1 VIPTV
6 HAGNDFGGLLDYLQK
21 PGHSLLEPLDLPVD
35 QMVEQMKMVAEL
47 SARCTKPVKH
57 LTFSAAREDGRLDNA
72 TWLKLVDEAER
83 ELGLEGHLRIVV
95 RHTDK
100 GYDHIHLFWC
110 TVSAAT
116 GHVPPK
122 RWFRIADSEHLPE
135 VGPRGLTDQQA
146 TSVPAQAR
154 KLKSYDAHALTR
166 LQHLC
171 RDFERRHGLR
181 ELASPTQAMAA
192 REAGTGKTRDRQQGH
207 RAQRAGDGLMDK
219 ADSIRKALDAPTYE
233 LRATLL
239 HELGFGMRPALRK
252 LKSGEEDIRGIL
264 IYDLGNEANAVA
276 ASKFDLPDR
285 KYGLGALDK
294 RTAEGTQRYADWIKV
309 RDREPSPARPR
320 RDGTLQRKYEQRRT
334 AHRETEDWKRQAKRV
349 AKERHE
355 AELRGL
361 RAALM
366 VRRRVGAKTLPLTKR
381 RAFYAIFDKDFRA
394 PEMAAALARQ
404 RGELAKF
411 KRGRFPTFA
420 QWKRLMLATVNDLVF
435 VPAGSDARLDAA
447 LHRVGAITSAPSLHT
462 GRDGKLRKRERRSR
476 LSEQAMAV
484 ATGSPPFARTV
495 AKGGARVGKPAPTH
509 PQFGARPIAIF
520 EFDAPPESNA
530 RRAIQAVG
538 PYRATIR
545 PDGVAYARV
554 GRSVAFVDRGSAI
567 DVFLDDEPD
576 LHAATVLAFHRQRV
590 PHLLHADLEIVARV
604 RRITETREERSERA
618 HRVTQHTIGGDAAGI
633 ATPLLTR
640 ESVAKGPQAPIVPDG
655 TGNGRKN
662 GQGR

>member
-35 QMVEQMKMVAEL
+35 QMIERMKMVAEL
-47 SARCTKPVKH
+47 SARCTRPVKH
-57 LTFSAAREDGRLDNA
+57 LTFSAAREDGRLDDA

-95 RHTDK
+95 RHSDK
-100 GYDHIHLFWC
+100 GYDHIHPFWC
-110 TVSAAT
+110 TVSDAT
-116 GHVPPK
+116 GRVPPK
-122 RWFRIADSEHLPE
+122 RWCRIADSEHLPE
-135 VGPRGLTDQQA
+135 VGPRALTDQQA
-146 TSVPAQAR
+146 ASVPAQAR

-181 ELASPTQAMAA
+181 ELASPAQAKAA
-192 REAGTGKTRDRQQGH
+192 REAGTGKARDRQQGH
-207 RAQRAGDGLMDK
+207 RAQRAGDSLMDK

-252 LKSGEEDIRGIL
+252 LKSGEEDIRGVL
-264 IYDLGNEANAVA
+264 IYDIGNDANAVA
-276 ASKFDLPDR
+276 ASNFDLPDR

-294 RTAEGTQRYADWIKV
+294 RTAEGAQRYADWIKV
-309 RDREPSPARPR
+309 RDRAPSPPRPQ
-320 RDGTLQRKYEQRRT
+320 RDGTLQRKYDQRRT
-334 AHRETEDWKRQAKRV
+334 AHRQTEDLKRQAKRL

-366 VRRRVGAKTLPLTKR
+366 VRRRVGAKTLPLSER
-381 RAFYAIFDKDFRA
+381 RAFYAIFDKSVRA

-404 RGELAKF
+404 RGELARF

-447 LHRVGAITSAPSLHT
+447 LHRVGALTSTPSLHT
-462 GRDGKLRKRERRSR
+462 GRDGTLRKSARPTR
-476 LSEQAMAV
+476 LSEQAKAI
-484 ATGSPPFARTV
+484 ATGSDLFVRTI
-495 AKGGARVGKPAPTH
+495 AKGGPRVDKRAPAH
-509 PQFGARPIAIF
+509 ASLGARPIAMF
-520 EFDAPPESNA
+520 EFDTPQESNA
-530 RRAIQAVG
+530 GRGVQAVG
-538 PYRATIR
+538 SYRATVR
-545 PDGVAYARV
+545 PDGVAYARS
-554 GRSVAFVDRGSAI
+554 GQPVAFVDRGSAI
-567 DVFLDDEPD
+567 DVFLGDEPD
-576 LHAATVLAFHRQRV
+576 LHAATTLAFHWERV
-590 PHLLHADLEIVARV
+590 PHLLHAGLEIVERV
-604 RRITETREERSERA
+604 RRIADTLERRSARSQ
-618 HRVTQHTIGGDAAGI
+618 RVTQHTVGGDAAGV
-633 ATPLLTR
+633 ATPLLKR
-640 ESVAKGPQAPIVPDG
+640 RSIAKGPQAPIVPDA
-655 TGNGRKN
+655 TSNGRKN

>member
-1 VIPTV
+1 MIPTV

-47 SARCTKPVKH
+47 SARCTRPVKH
-57 LTFSAAREDGRLDNA
+57 LTFSAAREDGRLDDA

-95 RHTDK
+95 RHSDK
-100 GYDHIHLFWC
+100 GYDHIHPFWC

-122 RWFRIADSEHLPE
+122 RWFRIADSEYLPD
-135 VGPRGLTDQQA
+135 VGPRALTEQQTA
-146 TSVPAQAR
+146 SVPAQAR
-154 KLKSYDAHALTR
+154 RLKSYDAHALTR

-181 ELASPTQAMAA
+181 ELASPVEAKAA
-192 REAGTGKTRDRQQGH
+192 REAGSGKTRDRQQGH
-207 RAQRAGDGLMDK
+207 RAQRAGDSLMDK

-239 HELGFGMRPALRK
+239 HELGFGMRPALRE

-264 IYDLGNEANAVA
+264 IYDLDNEANAVA
-276 ASKFDLPDR
+276 ASKFDLADQ

-294 RTAEGTQRYADWIKV
+294 RIAEGALRYADWIKV
-309 RDREPSPARPR
+309 REREPAPARPH
-320 RDGTLQRKYEQRRT
+320 RDGTLQRKYDQQRT
-334 AHRETEDWKRQAKRV
+334 KHREAEDLKRQAKLV

-366 VRRRVGAKTLPLTKR
+366 VRRRVGAKTLPLSER
-381 RAFYAIFDKDFRA
+381 RTFYATFDKDFRA

-404 RGELAKF
+404 RSELAKF
-411 KRGRFPTFA
+411 KRGRFPAFA
-420 QWKRLMLATVNDLVF
+420 QWKRLMLATVNDLIF

-462 GRDGKLRKRERRSR
+462 GRSGKLRKRERPKR
-476 LSEQAMAV
+476 LSEQAKAI
-484 ATGSPPFARTV
+484 ATGSVPFVRTI
-495 AKGGARVGKPAPTH
+495 AKGGPRADNRAPAH
-509 PQFGARPIAIF
+509 ASLRARPIAMF
-520 EFDAPPESNA
+520 EFDTPQESNVGCGV
-530 RRAIQAVG
+530 QAVG
-538 PYRATIR
+538 PYRATVR

-554 GRSVAFVDRGSAI
+554 GQSVAFIDRGSAI
-567 DVFLDDEPD
+567 DIFLGDEPD
-576 LHAATVLAFHRQRV
+576 LHAATALAFHRERV
-590 PHLLHADLEIVARV
+590 PHLLHADPEIVERV
-604 RRITETREERSERA
+604 RRIADTLERRSSRTQ
-618 HRVTQHTIGGDAAGI
+618 RVAQHTTGGSTAGI
-633 ATPLLTR
+633 ATPPLTR
-640 ESVAKGPQAPIVPDG
+640 RSVAKGPQAPIVPGG
-655 TGNGRKN
+655 TDNGRKN

>member
-1 VIPTV
+1 MIPTV

-47 SARCTKPVKH
+47 SARCTRPVKH
-57 LTFSAAREDGRLDNA
+57 LTFSAAREDGQLDDA

-95 RHTDK
+95 RHSDK

-135 VGPRGLTDQQA
+135 AGPRALTDPQA
-146 TSVPAQAR
+146 ASVPAQAR

-181 ELASPTQAMAA
+181 ELASPAQAKAA
-192 REAGTGKTRDRQQGH
+192 RESGTGKIRDRQQGH
-207 RAQRAGDGLMDK
+207 RAQRAGDSLMDK

-252 LKSGEEDIRGIL
+252 LKSGAEDIRGIL
-264 IYDLGNEANAVA
+264 IYHLGNEANAVA
-276 ASKFDLPDR
+276 ASKFDLADR
-285 KYGLGALDK
+285 KYGRGALDK
-294 RTAEGTQRYADWIKV
+294 RTAEGAQRYAEWIKV
-309 RDREPSPARPR
+309 RDREASPARPHR
-320 RDGTLQRKYEQRRT
+320 NGTLQRKYDQRRT
-334 AHRETEDWKRQAKRV
+334 AHRQAEDRKRQAKRV

-355 AELRGL
+355 AELRDL

-366 VRRRVGAKTLPLTKR
+366 VRRGVGAKTLPPSKR
-381 RAFYAIFDKDFRA
+381 RAFYAIFDKRVRA
-394 PEMAAALARQ
+394 PEMAVTLARH
-404 RGELAKF
+404 RDELMQV
-411 KRGRFPTFA
+411 KRGRMPTFA

-435 VPAGSDARLDAA
+435 VPAESELRPGAA
-447 LHRVGAITSAPSLHT
+447 LHRVGALTAARSLHA
-462 GRDGKLRKRERRSR
+462 GRDGKSRKRERPKR
-476 LSEQAMAV
+476 LAELAKAI
-484 ATGSPPFARTV
+484 ATGSAPLARTI
-495 AKGGARVGKPAPTH
+495 AKGRARSDKPAP
-509 PQFGARPIAIF
+509 ARAALGPMPIAAF
-520 EFDAPPESNA
+520 EFDTLPNA
-530 RRAIQAVG
+530 NAKRAIQAVG

-545 PDGVAYARV
+545 HDGVAYARA
-554 GRSVAFVDRGSAI
+554 GQPVAFVDRDNAI
-567 DVFLDDEPD
+567 DVLLDGEPD
-576 LHAATVLAFHRQRV
+576 LHAATVLAFHGGRV
-590 PHLLHADLEIVARV
+590 PHLLHADPEIVERI
-604 RRITETREERSERA
+604 RRITETLKKTSARS
-618 HRVTQHTIGGDAAGI
+618 HRVTQHENDGDPAGI
-633 ATPLLTR
+633 ATPPLPR
-640 ESVAKGPQAPIVPDG
+640 RSIAKGPQAPIVPDG

>member
-1 VIPTV
+1 MIPTV

-21 PGHSLLEPLDLPVD
+21 PGHSLLEPLHLPVD
-35 QMVEQMKMVAEL
+35 QMVEQMEMVAEL
-47 SARCTKPVKH
+47 SARCTRPVKH
-57 LTFSAAREDGRLDNA
+57 LTFSAAREDGRLDDA

-95 RHTDK
+95 RHSDK
-100 GYDHIHLFWC
+100 GYDHIHPFWC

-116 GHVPPK
+116 GHIPPK
-122 RWFRIADSEHLPE
+122 RWFRVADSEHLPE
-135 VGPRGLTDQQA
+135 VGPRALTDRQVA
-146 TSVPAQAR
+146 SVPAQAC

-181 ELASPTQAMAA
+181 ELASPAQAKAA

-207 RAQRAGDGLMDK
+207 RAQRAGDSLMDK

-239 HELGFGMRPALRK
+239 HELGFGMRPATRK
-252 LKSGEEDIRGIL
+252 LKSGKEDIRGIL
-264 IYDLGNEANAVA
+264 IYDLDNEANAVA
-276 ASKFDLPDR
+276 ASKFDLADQ

-294 RTAEGTQRYADWIKV
+294 RTAEGALRYADWIKV
-309 RDREPSPARPR
+309 RGRAPSPPRPQ
-320 RDGTLQRKYEQRRT
+320 RDGTLQRKYDQRRT
-334 AHRETEDWKRQAKRV
+334 AHRETENWKRQAKRV

-366 VRRRVGAKTLPLTKR
+366 IRRRVAAKTLPLAKR
-381 RAFYAIFDKDFRA
+381 RAFYAIFDKSVRA

-420 QWKRLMLATVNDLVF
+420 QWKRLILATVNDLVF
-435 VPAGSDARLDAA
+435 VPAGSDARLNAA
-447 LHRVGAITSAPSLHT
+447 LHRVGALASAPSLHT
-462 GRDGKLRKRERRSR
+462 GRDGTLRKPARPTR
-476 LSEQAMAV
+476 LSEQAKAI
-484 ATGSPPFARTV
+484 ATGSDLFVRTI
-495 AKGGARVGKPAPTH
+495 AKGGPRVDKRAPAH
-509 PQFGARPIAIF
+509 SSLGARPIAMF
-520 EFDAPPESNA
+520 EFDTPQESNA
-530 RRAIQAVG
+530 GRGVQAVG
-538 PYRATIR
+538 PYRATVR
-545 PDGVAYARV
+545 PDGVAYARS
-554 GRSVAFVDRGSAI
+554 GQPVAFVDRGSAI
-567 DVFLDDEPD
+567 DVFLGDEPD
-576 LHAATVLAFHRQRV
+576 LHAATTLAFHWERV
-590 PHLLHADLEIVARV
+590 PHLLHAGLEIVERV
-604 RRITETREERSERA
+604 RRIADALERRSARTQ
-618 HRVTQHTIGGDAAGI
+618 RVAQHTTGGSTAGI
-633 ATPLLTR
+633 ATPPLTR
-640 ESVAKGPQAPIVPDG
+640 RSVAKGPQAPIERDG